1 ARIEMIDS
9 GPRIVLGMGINTRLA
24 AEDLVREDASSLA
37 IELGQPDSEIDHEAL
52 LVSILSTLIPALREI
67 DEYGDED
74 FSRSRIAEKVR
85 EGMVT
90 LGTRVKVERP

>member
-1 ARIEMIDS
+1 
-9 GPRIVLGMGINTRLA
+9 
-24 AEDLVREDASSLA
+24 
-37 IELGQPDSEIDHEAL
+37 
-52 LVSILSTLIPALREI
+52 PALREI

-90 LGTRVKVERP
+90 LGTRVKVERPDGSHLIGTATGLDPSGDLIIDDRTTVSAGDVHHLRPALGTDTSAAGTTAR